1 MRRWRENPIKRRIA
15 MARWLLLTTLL
26 SWLWIGGQ
34 AQAQS
39 LLERLEKRLNESGV
53 VPAQRPA
60 GNDEAAPAPGYLGL
74 TADVKN
80 GRLEVISVRAGGPA
94 DAAGIKPGDRL
105 VSVGG
110 VEVATLDDLGEI
122 VDKLPAGSRIETV
135 VERNGR
141 SQKLGVTLAAREG
154 DPMAEALPGPPREP
168 LPEEMP
174 LEEPPA
180 ALGVR
185 ALPVSPDLQRR
196 YGLIVRRGAVIESI
210 QRGSAAE
217 RYGLPVGAAIVAVD
231 GGRVDG
237 PEDLAAI
244 VGSRRPGDTIEI
256 SYYLRD
262 QVYRKHVR
270 LAPVAPPPGESRPL
284 LRRLE
289 RALDDVGGA
298 PRDEVVAQL
307 QAQVRA
313 MQARI
318 DDLEQ
323 RVRDLEA
330 QQGRRV
336 PERPRPGIRAE
347 EEDAGPELDA
357 PSKPLMP

>member
-1 MRRWRENPIKRRIA
+1 

-26 SWLWIGGQ
+26 SWTWIGGQ
-34 AQAQS
+34 VQAQS
-39 LLERLEKRLNESGV
+39 LLERLEKRLGDSGV
-53 VPAQRPA
+53 LPAQPPA
-60 GNDEAAPAPGYLGL
+60 VTNDAAPRATTPGYLGL

-105 VSVGG
+105 VSIGG
-110 VEVATLDDLGEI
+110 VEVATLDDVSAI
-122 VDKLPAGSRIETV
+122 VDKLPAGSRLETV
-135 VERNGR
+135 IDRNGR
-141 SQKLGVTLAAREG
+141 SQKIGVTLAAREG
-154 DPMAEALPGPPREP
+154 EPMAEVLPGPVPREP
-168 LPEEMP
+168 LPEEVP
-174 LEEPPA
+174 LDEPPA
-180 ALGVR
+180 TLGVR
-185 ALPVSPDLQRR
+185 ALPVSPEVQRR

-231 GGRVDG
+231 GARVDG

-244 VGSRRPGDTIEI
+244 IGGARPGDTIEI
-256 SYYLRD
+256 SYYQRD
-262 QVYRKHVR
+262 QVFRKQVR
-270 LAPVAPPPGESRPL
+270 LAPAAPPPGEGRPL

-298 PRDEVVAQL
+298 PRDEVIAQL

-313 MQARI
+313 MQAKI
-318 DDLEQ
+318 DDLEL

-330 QQGRRV
+330 QQNRRV
-336 PERPRPGIRAE
+336 PERPRPGLRAE
-347 EEDAGPELDA
+347 ENAEPDLDA
-357 PSKPLMP
+357 PSKPLEP